1 MQSMRPLV
9 PIYSLFFVASCLAQ
23 EVKISPTEEL
33 RTTVHEWVETMQKIQ
48 TEENEWTRDQEVLQN
63 YREGLEKEIADLNE
77 QIAAAKTRKD
87 GADQESLDKSKERDR
102 YAKAKDGLVTIVR
115 GLEEKLAPKL
125 KTFPNPL
132 LEEPKVAQG
141 IEDFQRDFALP
152 VDKRGENVS
161 KRLLNVINLLTEA
174 EKFQQAVH
182 LRAELH
188 KDGQGREFNMQV
200 IYFGLAQAYAVNDDG
215 SFALVGHPTPD
226 GWKFEER
233 QELAT
238 EIQKLVA
245 TTTGDQ
251 DAAFVNLPF
260 SKP

>member
-1 MQSMRPLV
+1 MRFHVPLF
-9 PIYSLFFVASCLAQ
+9 SLFFVASCVAQ
-23 EVKISPTEEL
+23 EVKVTPTEEL

-48 TEENEWTRDQEVLQN
+48 TEENDWGRDQEVLQN
-63 YREGLEKEIADLNE
+63 YREGLEKEITDLKE

-102 YAKAKDGLVTIVR
+102 YAKAKDDLATIVR

-125 KTFPNPL
+125 RTFPKPL

-141 IEDFQRDFALP
+141 IEDFQRDYALP
-152 VDKRGENVS
+152 ADKRGENVS

-188 KDGQGREFNMQV
+188 QDTQGREFNMQV

-215 SFALVGHPTPD
+215 SFALVGRPTSD
-226 GWKFEER
+226 GWKFEEHK
-233 QELAT
+233 ELAAD
-238 EIQKLVA
+238 IQQLVA
-245 TTTGDQ
+245 STTGDQ